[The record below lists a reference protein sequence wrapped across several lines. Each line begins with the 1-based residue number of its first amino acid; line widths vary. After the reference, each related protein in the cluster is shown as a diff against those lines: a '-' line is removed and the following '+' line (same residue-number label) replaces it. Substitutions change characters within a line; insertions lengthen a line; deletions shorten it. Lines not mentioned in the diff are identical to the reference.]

1 MKKKKIFFKKLL
13 KKYHTENSKKE
24 IKRKKIN
31 PSKKKQRFFWSSCIW
46 RKLWWKCFKKEEV
59 NDENKEKIFTL
70 KNGIKII
77 YKYEKNTVDLNDIKA
92 KLSKIEKYDNDIMA
106 EYFYH
111 YGLLKKIIYYN
122 KDRSINNINYFDIY
136 YSIQTL
142 HGISFINSDFLL
154 EKINI
159 LKWKL

>member
-1 MKKKKIFFKKLL
+1 MLSEKEEDIFFKKLL

-31 PSKKKQRFFWSSCIW
+31 PSKKKQRFFFEA
-46 RKLWWKCFKKEEV
+46 LAYEENYGGNALKKEEV

-136 YSIQTL
+136 YNIQTL
-142 HGISFINSDFLL
+142 HGISFIN
-154 EKINI
+154 
-159 LKWKL
+159 